1 MSSLTIVWGDPT
13 IEATLEPRRV
23 HDPETGM
30 LHESY
35 LWDCKCGARGQAA
48 TIHDAQGDLAR
59 HRHATHELPGQVSI
73 EDAIAEAS
81 R

>member
-1 MSSLTIVWGDPT
+1 VSARIIYGDPVPVAT
-13 IEATLEPRRV
+13 IEPYRR

-35 LWDCKCGARGQAA
+35 LWDCECGARGQAA
-48 TIHDAQGDLAR
+48 TMHDAQSDLVR
-59 HRHATHELPGQVSI
+59 HRSAAHELPGQVSI
-73 EDAIAEAS
+73 DEAIGEAT